1 MNCGNRSVLVRSM
14 LLLTVLLLV
23 ATGCSKKTPQQVID
37 VNQAMAQAK
46 DNCAGVYAADYL
58 QSLQG
63 DVDEMNALVDDKKM
77 KKAAKEAEE
86 TMPQVQGLDK
96 QAQEARDKAK
106 TDAEAAIKKAE
117 QALDGAR
124 QAEAP
129 TLNASGF
136 KQAESKLGEAKN
148 AMRDPCK
155 YYDAKKLAED
165 AARQADNARQAA
177 IAEKKRIEDERRR
190 AEEERRRK
198 EEEARR
204 LEEERR
210 MKMSPPTYVV
220 ERGDYL
226 WRISG
231 METVYK
237 NPIFWPLIFE
247 ANTGQIQDPDLI
259 YPGQELTIPRDM
271 SDQEMMDKLYRAWAK
286 Y

>member
-1 MNCGNRSVLVRSM
+1 M

-37 VNQAMAQAK
+37 VNQEMAQAK

-58 QSLQG
+58 QSLQR

-77 KKAAKEAEE
+77 KKAAKEADEA
-86 TMPQVQGLDK
+86 MPQVQGLNK
-96 QAQEARDKAK
+96 QSQETRDKAK
-106 TDAEAAIKKAE
+106 ADAEAAIKKAE
-117 QALDGAR
+117 EALDGAR

-148 AMRDPCK
+148 AMMDPCK
-155 YYDAKKLAED
+155 YYDARKLAED

-198 EEEARR
+198 EEEAR

-210 MKMSPPTYVV
+210 KKMFPASYVV
-220 ERGDYL
+220 EKGDYL

-231 METVYK
+231 METIYK
-237 NPIFWPLIFE
+237 NPIFWPLIFD

-271 SDQEMMDKLYRAWAK
+271 SDQEMMDKLYRAWAT